1 MKVLL
6 FVVCFCIVST
16 SFATEAETDCSA
28 MSENREKIV
37 KVATPKANTKKGS
50 TKQ

>member
-16 SFATEAETDCSA
+16 SFATEVETDCPA

-37 KVATPKANTKKGS
+37 KVATPKPNSKKG
-50 TKQ
+50 TTRQ